1 MKRGK
6 PITSGQ
12 LVLICA
18 ILQVSSTTWPGPWGA
33 FVLRFTE
40 DLVLLSQLVE
50 AGSFTAASRLTGI
63 TKSRLSRR
71 LLELEAT
78 LGVRLIER
86 NSRSFH
92 ATELALKLCKYGAHI
107 RGQGEAALAVVQDA
121 LGEPNGV
128 LCIACPVVLS
138 EFMIG
143 QVAAS
148 FALRYPRVQVTFDV
162 TTGLPNVESE
172 HYDLFFRASPSGLPD
187 SERIARQLLLT
198 PYELVAS
205 PEWIAAAGFPKEP
218 AELQGLEGI
227 GWWQTGTAPRWRLH
241 HSNGEQV
248 DIAIRPRFQTN
259 NLAVAR
265 TAALSG
271 VGMARLPRPICNADI
286 AAGRL
291 VRVLDDYAPESMGI
305 YVVYPTRKSLTAAG
319 RLFLEE
325 VEKALAQ
332 SMKDNLVLSPP
343 WTGFGNGLL
352 ELPAEEP
359 AAQADAVD

>member
-1 MKRGK
+1 M
-6 PITSGQ
+6 
-12 LVLICA
+12 
-18 ILQVSSTTWPGPWGA
+18 
-33 FVLRFTE
+33 LRFTE

-71 LLELEAT
+71 LLELEEA

-92 ATELALKLCKYGAHI
+92 ATELALKLCQYGSDI

-138 EFMIG
+138 ELLVG

-162 TTGLPNVESE
+162 TTGLPDVESD

-205 PEWIAAAGFPKEP
+205 PGWVTAAGFPQAP
-218 AELQGLEGI
+218 ADLQGLEGI
-227 GWWQTGTAPRWRLH
+227 GWWQVGTTPRWRLH
-241 HSNGEQV
+241 NTTGEQL

-265 TAALSG
+265 MAALAG
-271 VGMARLPRPICNADI
+271 LGMARLPRPICDADI

-291 VRVLDDYAPESMGI
+291 VRVLNEYAPESMGI
-305 YVVYPTRKSLTAAG
+305 YVVYPTRKSLTPAG

-325 VEKALAQ
+325 LEKALAQ
-332 SMKDNLVLSPP
+332 SLKDSLVLSPP
-343 WTGFGNGLL
+343 WTSFGNGLL
-352 ELPAEEP
+352 ELPGEEP
-359 AAQADAVD
+359 AETLRPKLAARRARTS